1 MIMNLTKKQNEILQY
16 IKKCLQEQGY
26 PPTIREIAERFS
38 FQSTGTVR
46 DHLKALTA
54 KGFIERIP
62 GASRGLRLIK
72 REFLP
77 SNLVSIPIVGH
88 ISAGGPKLAFEDI
101 QGNLAV
107 DRTIITA
114 KGTFA
119 LRVEGDSMMG
129 KGIFKGDYV
138 VVKPQPAA
146 QNGDVVV
153 ALIDDEEATVK
164 EFRRKN
170 GLIQLLPANPIYE
183 PIEVDERVKII
194 GRVVGLIRKF

>member
-1 MIMNLTKKQNEILQY
+1 MKLTKKQSEILQY
-16 IKKCLQEQGY
+16 ITKCLQEQGY

-38 FQSTGTVR
+38 LESTGTVR
-46 DHLKALTA
+46 DHLKALTD
-54 KGFIERIP
+54 KGFIKRIP
-62 GASRGLRLIK
+62 GVSRGLKLIK
-72 REFLP
+72 TELLP
-77 SNLVSIPIVGH
+77 SNSVFIPIVGH

-101 QGNLAV
+101 RGNLAV
-107 DRTIITA
+107 DKTIITA
-114 KGTFA
+114 EGTFA

-138 VVKPQPAA
+138 VIKPQPIA

-170 GLIQLLPANPIYE
+170 GVMQLVPANPIYQ
-183 PIEVDERVKII
+183 PIDVDERVKII

>member
-1 MIMNLTKKQNEILQY
+1 MKLTKKQSEILQH
-16 IKKCLQEQGY
+16 ITKCLQNQGY
-26 PPTIREIAERFS
+26 PPTIREIAEKFS
-38 FQSTGTVR
+38 FESTGTVR
-46 DHLKALTA
+46 DHLKALTD
-54 KGFIERIP
+54 KGFIKRIP
-62 GASRGLRLIK
+62 GVSRGLKLIK
-72 REFLP
+72 SELLP

-101 QGNLAV
+101 EGNLAV
-107 DRTIITA
+107 DKTIITA
-114 KGTFA
+114 EGTFA

-138 VVKPQPAA
+138 VIKPQSAA
-146 QNGDVVV
+146 QSGEIVV

-170 GLIQLLPANPIYE
+170 GLIQLVPANPIYE
-183 PIEVDERVKII
+183 PIDVDERVKII